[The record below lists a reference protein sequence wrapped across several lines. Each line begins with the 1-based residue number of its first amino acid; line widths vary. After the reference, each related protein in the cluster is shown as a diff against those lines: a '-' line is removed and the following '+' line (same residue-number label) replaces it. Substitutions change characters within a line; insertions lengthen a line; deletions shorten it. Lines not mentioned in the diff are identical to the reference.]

1 MTPSTMNGEAVTNQ
15 RKISP
20 MPKTVLSL
28 GSEEDALRRAR
39 DLVPALRQRAR
50 AVDENRALP
59 REAIKDLVD
68 SGLFGITTPRAFGGS
83 ELGFA
88 TLVRVTSTIAAAC
101 GSTGWVY
108 GVLAGHSWLLN
119 LFPLEAQQ
127 EILEDP
133 RALIAT
139 VFRLGGQIVEADG
152 GYRLTGG
159 EGRFCTGIDHAT
171 WVIVGNS
178 VRKPDGGTEARF
190 FVLPRSDI
198 EVVDDWFTVGL
209 RGTGSRSIRIADAFI
224 PAHRS
229 VSLKDMLDGTS
240 PGAKVHKGVLYRQ
253 PFSDVVP
260 FSIIGAPLGIA
271 QGAVRDFAA
280 NLGGRL
286 NGKDDMFIA
295 QQSPTLA
302 RLATA
307 GAEADAAMALT
318 LENATRIESAEDP
331 GAIAPLDRAR
341 LPRDWAYAVQTAR
354 KAVNRI
360 FEAAGGSAVY
370 ADSDLQRVWRDA
382 NAAAQHFAFTWD
394 SAMATF
400 GRTMIGARTDGFT
413 LKSKS
418 R

>member
-1 MTPSTMNGEAVTNQ
+1 MKPSTVNGEAGTNQ

-20 MPKTVLSL
+20 APKAVSPF
-28 GSEEDALRRAR
+28 GSGEDALRCAR

-50 AVDENRALP
+50 AADENRALS
-59 REAIKDLVD
+59 RETIEELLD
-68 SGLFGITTPRAFGGS
+68 SGLFGITTPRVFGGS

-88 TLVRVTSTIAAAC
+88 TLVRVTSTIASAC

-119 LFPLEAQQ
+119 LFPFEAQQ
-127 EILEDP
+127 EILKNP
-133 RALIAT
+133 LTLIAT

-178 VRKPDGGTEARF
+178 VQKANGSTEARF
-190 FVLPRSDI
+190 FILPRSEI
-198 EVVDDWFTVGL
+198 EVVDDWFTSGL

-240 PGAKVHKGVLYRQ
+240 PGAAVHKAALYRQ

-271 QGAVRDFAA
+271 RGAVRDFAA
-280 NLGGRL
+280 HLGGRL
-286 NGKDDMFIA
+286 NGKDDIVIA

-354 KAVNRI
+354 KAVDRI
-360 FEAAGGSAVY
+360 FEAAGGSSVY
-370 ADSDLQRVWRDA
+370 ADSDLQRVWRDV

-394 SAMATF
+394 TAMATF
-400 GRTMIGARTDGFT
+400 GRTMIGAKTDGFT
-413 LKSKS
+413 LKTNS